1 MSRQAFPALI
11 LCGLVLL
18 GLTALG
24 LWLQSQDRIGTFVA
38 VAMAQGA
45 MYLAAV
51 RIGIG
56 SGLSARRVVPLVL
69 GFALAMRA
77 LLVAAP
83 PYLSTDIYRY
93 IWDGRVIAAGVNP
106 YRYTPTD
113 PHLAPLRDPD
123 IFPNIN
129 RANYAHTIYPPAAE
143 AIFFAVTRV
152 SASVTAM
159 KAAMVLFEA
168 VAVALLLRLFAARG
182 QPASRIILYAWH
194 PLPLWEFAGSG
205 HIDAAI
211 VALIALALWSRQRPG
226 RRTTDA
232 GTDPHPALPRKRGRV
247 RVGAAG
253 AMHLRLPNSITTL
266 ALAAATLVK
275 FYPAALMP
283 ALWRRGER
291 AMPFIFVLAVVAAYL
306 PFLGV
311 GWGVFGFLPAYLG
324 EEGFASGGTGF
335 YLWAVARTMLPLGGI
350 SLLAYVGIAAALG
363 GGLALWVA
371 RRRLDP
377 AAGAALIAGL
387 FMLLLS
393 PHYPWYFAWLVVF
406 ACLVPSAALLWLTLA
421 SFLLYL
427 VPVGSQLVWDRPR
440 LLVETALYLPFM
452 MLAAADLLRRRRRL
466 EQLEDAEPA
475 PS

>member
-56 SGLSARRVVPLVL
+56 SGLPARRVVPLVL

-205 HIDAAI
+205 HIDVAI
-211 VALIALALWSRQRPG
+211 VALIALALWSRQR
-226 RRTTDA
+226 RRDW
-232 GTDPHPALPRKRGRV
+232 
-247 RVGAAG
+247 
-253 AMHLRLPNSITTL
+253 ITAL
-266 ALAAATLVK
+266 ALAAGTLVK
-275 FYPAALMP
+275 FYPAVLMP

-291 AMPFIFVLAVVAAYL
+291 AMPFIFVLAIFVLAVVAAYL

-311 GWGVFGFLPAYLG
+311 GWGVFGFLPGYLG
-324 EEGFASGGTGF
+324 EEGFAGGGSGF
-335 YLWAVARTMLPLGGI
+335 YLWAVARTIIPLGGI
-350 SLLAYVGIAAALG
+350 SLLAYIGIAAALG
-363 GGLALWVA
+363 GGLALWVV
-371 RRRLDP
+371 RRQPDP

-452 MLAAADLLRRRRRL
+452 MLAAADLLRRRRRRL

>member
-56 SGLSARRVVPLVL
+56 SGLPARRVVPLVL

-211 VALIALALWSRQRPG
+211 VALIALALWSRQR
-226 RRTTDA
+226 RRDW
-232 GTDPHPALPRKRGRV
+232 
-247 RVGAAG
+247 
-253 AMHLRLPNSITTL
+253 ITAL
-266 ALAAATLVK
+266 ALAAGTLVK
-275 FYPAALMP
+275 FYPAVLMP

-291 AMPFIFVLAVVAAYL
+291 AMPFIFVLAIFVLAVVAAYL

-311 GWGVFGFLPAYLG
+311 GWGVFGFLPGYLG
-324 EEGFASGGTGF
+324 EEGFAGGGSGF
-335 YLWAVARTMLPLGGI
+335 YLWAVARTIIPLGGI
-350 SLLAYVGIAAALG
+350 SLLAYIGIAAALG
-363 GGLALWVA
+363 GGLALWVV
-371 RRRLDP
+371 RRQPDP

-452 MLAAADLLRRRRRL
+452 MLAAADLLRRRRRRL